1 MRLQVGFLGFLE
13 YWGCLVIGTLGS
25 TDLRLLC
32 TLHTKL
38 APMPAALPAVNP
50 VIVSLY
56 SFFSNVCVR
65 ACAVMSAARSHY
77 VAFRPFRGTI
87 VRQCRG
93 SRMALYMGGVWK
105 MQVFQLYSLSRS
117 FLLFLGP
124 A

>member
-1 MRLQVGFLGFLE
+1 MRLWAGFLGFLE
-13 YWGCLVIGTLGS
+13 YWGRLVIGTLGS

-32 TLHTKL
+32 TLRTKL

-65 ACAVMSAARSHY
+65 ACAVMSAALSRS

-87 VRQCRG
+87 VGQCRG

-105 MQVFQLYSLSRS
+105 MQVFQLYSLNRS
-117 FLLFLGP
+117 FLLLLGP
-124 A
+124 V